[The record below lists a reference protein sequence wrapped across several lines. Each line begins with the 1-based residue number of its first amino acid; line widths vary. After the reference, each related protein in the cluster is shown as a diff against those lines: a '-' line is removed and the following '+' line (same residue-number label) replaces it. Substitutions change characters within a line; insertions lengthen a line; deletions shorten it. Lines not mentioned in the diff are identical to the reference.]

1 MAREQA
7 PAAAAA
13 SDARPVCCIVDPSLR
28 DFIGHHFSYDN
39 ALAAG
44 AADAGFQPVILA
56 HKDVSATIAGR
67 VHLRPC
73 FRRDMWGSSPLVRYL
88 PAQHQAEGTIRLANR
103 DFYRDLKAGLRGL
116 ALPPRSVLFAHMIFR
131 HQLPAL
137 ARFVQDQ
144 PPDGP
149 LDIILLLRY
158 QPAFYDNPQCC
169 EAFQSLERA
178 AASGRRVR
186 LASDSARLAREL
198 GRLTTLPIE
207 VMPIPHTSADAAPR
221 AAPHERM
228 RFVSLGNARDEK
240 GFVEILDAIR
250 MLHADDGLDGMEFVL
265 QSNDA
270 QPDVQAAIDA
280 FAREGLPHVTLLPEA
295 LSPERYAAELAA
307 ADVVLVPYWRDIYRA
322 RTSGV
327 FLEAGAAGKVVI
339 TTRDTWMS
347 DELERY
353 GAGILIDDHDARS
366 LAQAIRAAVRDRA
379 GLCARAEAGR
389 GDCLAIHSPMSL
401 MRQVVDGPPP
411 AAGPRAI
418 RNVVIFYPW
427 GDFLARKAG
436 ASLRTNLL
444 ADMLAPH
451 VDSVRV
457 LQAGTASMSW
467 RLWHWR
473 PRRRAAPQAASVP
486 VARRGNVFVEAQPLR
501 IRQRLA
507 RRLFRLPFRLL
518 LGRKNFG
525 QELPLWFHLE
535 RGLDPIFRQKVED
548 LVRGADAVLL
558 EYSFWGSIVLPAC
571 RRAGIPCVLTNYDIL
586 SDQVTASKLLRR
598 LTWRAERASLAAA
611 DAVVTV
617 APGDQR
623 ALAEAGISSHMIP
636 NPVDMDRATLCVPA
650 DPREL
655 LRALFGIDL
664 PPGPCCLFVGSWFP
678 PNVQA
683 VERIREVAP
692 LVPQVG
698 FAVAG
703 GVAPPGRD
711 GNVLA
716 LGMVE
721 DIVLTLLYRAASL
734 VLIPLPYGTGASLK
748 TVEAMGAGLAV
759 LGTSVA
765 FRGLDIRSGSN
776 CIEEDDLSRW
786 PALIGD
792 LVAAPERL
800 AELGAGAR
808 CFAEGYDFRKVFAA
822 YFPLLGLLE
831 DPARS
836 AAAAVATRRA
846 AADRLQDELVTR
858 AMDGQHYGATEIA
871 MAFLLDEPLAPAGAR
886 DAQLRRALLAC
897 LDRRLFALAG
907 RLLRLAEAM
916 MSESDAQSGE

>member
-131 HQLPAL
+131 HQLPGAGAL
-137 ARFVQDQ
+137 RAGPAAGRPARYHSSAALPAGV
-144 PPDGP
+144 
-149 LDIILLLRY
+149 LR
-158 QPAFYDNPQCC
+158 QPAVLRGVPV
-169 EAFQSLERA
+169 AGAGGGKRPARA
-178 AASGRRVR
+178 ARIRQRPAG
-186 LASDSARLAREL
+186 ARA

-327 FLEAGAAGKVVI
+327 FLEAAAAGKVVI

-473 PRRRAAPQAASVP
+473 PRRRAAPQAASVS

-518 LGRKNFG
+518 LGRKNSGRNFPSG
-525 QELPLWFHLE
+525 STSSAGWTRSFA
-535 RGLDPIFRQKVED
+535 RRSRTSCAGRMRCCWNTVS
-548 LVRGADAVLL
+548 GAA
-558 EYSFWGSIVLPAC
+558 SCC
-571 RRAGIPCVLTNYDIL
+571 RRAG
-586 SDQVTASKLLRR
+586 AR
-598 LTWRAERASLAAA
+598 
-611 DAVVTV
+611 
-617 APGDQR
+617 
-623 ALAEAGISSHMIP
+623 
-636 NPVDMDRATLCVPA
+636 
-650 DPREL
+650 
-655 LRALFGIDL
+655 
-664 PPGPCCLFVGSWFP
+664 
-678 PNVQA
+678 
-683 VERIREVAP
+683 
-692 LVPQVG
+692 
-698 FAVAG
+698 
-703 GVAPPGRD
+703 
-711 GNVLA
+711 
-716 LGMVE
+716 
-721 DIVLTLLYRAASL
+721 
-734 VLIPLPYGTGASLK
+734 
-748 TVEAMGAGLAV
+748 
-759 LGTSVA
+759 A
-765 FRGLDIRSGSN
+765 FR
-776 CIEEDDLSRW
+776 
-786 PALIGD
+786 
-792 LVAAPERL
+792 
-800 AELGAGAR
+800 
-808 CFAEGYDFRKVFAA
+808 
-822 YFPLLGLLE
+822 
-831 DPARS
+831 
-836 AAAAVATRRA
+836 
-846 AADRLQDELVTR
+846 
-858 AMDGQHYGATEIA
+858 
-871 MAFLLDEPLAPAGAR
+871 
-886 DAQLRRALLAC
+886 AC
-897 LDRRLFALAG
+897 
-907 RLLRLAEAM
+907 
-916 MSESDAQSGE
+916 